1 MVPALL
7 AAMAVWCAVPASA
20 RGRARRVLGDPVAVR
35 RPDTAVVAAVIV
47 PVATI
52 VVMGVPW
59 GVVAGAALAPVAHRV
74 VGRLESTASRRRA
87 ARVEAALP
95 AALDLLVAALAAG
108 RPPVTA
114 FALTAEAVGD
124 PLGPELAVVAGR
136 LAIAVD
142 PDTVWE
148 SVVADPALAPVGR
161 AFRRAASSGM
171 PVAEIVAGV
180 ADELRRDRAARLREL
195 GQRIGVR
202 TAAPLGLCFLP
213 AFFLIGIVPTLVATF
228 TSFEW

>member
-1 MVPALL
+1 MT
-7 AAMAVWCAVPASA
+7 AAMLVAIAVWFAVPSSA
-20 RGRARRVLGDPVAVR
+20 RGRARRVLGDPVVVR
-35 RPDTAVVAAVIV
+35 RPDTALVAAVIV
-47 PVATI
+47 PVA
-52 VVMGVPW
+52 VVVVVGMPW
-59 GVVAGAALAPVAHRV
+59 GLVAGAALAPVAHRV
-74 VGRLESTASRRRA
+74 VGTLESAGSRRRT
-87 ARVEAALP
+87 ARIAAALP
-95 AALDLLVAALAAG
+95 AALDLLVAALGAG

-114 FALTAEAVGD
+114 FAVAAEAVGD
-124 PLGPELAVVAGR
+124 PLGPELAVVASR
-136 LAIAVD
+136 LAIAAD
-142 PDTVWE
+142 PETVWE

-180 ADELRRDRAARLREL
+180 ADELRRERAARLREL
-195 GQRIGVR
+195 GQRVGVR